1 MKNGC
6 EIAPESSMNTLIC
19 VCDISADVGFTSYFY
34 KPAKIIISKI
44 DPKCQSCYRTILF
57 YFVGKALQFLA
68 EWMYEHV
75 HHESWFMIY
84 YIRKPVQVVTCFSFI
99 IFVYVR
105 RKMIKD
111 IASIEIVDLR
121 PRSINRTSLSLRAIN
136 YDYSTFIVNLWLGW
150 VTKMLP
156 SWLLKQNLIL

>member
-68 EWMYEHV
+68 KW
-75 HHESWFMIY
+75 IY
-84 YIRKPVQVVTCFSFI
+84 TYIFIRIHYIWKPVQVVTCFSFI